1 MKLSDQL
8 NEAILHYQQGVAT
21 AAEKQLVEDFYS
33 SFEQD
38 NTIVDVGITG
48 DRNNL
53 EKESLA
59 LIQARIAQQRN
70 IAPVVKVR
78 PLKKLGIAAAILLI
92 VTAGMYWWLKP
103 SPAHPLPP
111 IAKTDVAPGGN
122 KAVLTLS
129 DGRQIVLNDMANGI
143 LASQDGVQ
151 IVKADSGQLVY
162 NTGTAATNTVAY
174 NTLATPRGGQY
185 QLSLPDGTKVW
196 LNAGSSIRYPVVF
209 NGSER
214 NVEIT
219 GEAYFEV
226 SPLLTSPPDGGGG
239 KKIPFIVNI
248 LPSFGGAGGGRV
260 EVLGTHFNINAYDDE
275 EVVKT
280 TLLEGSV
287 KVVSQSSIGNRQSAK
302 TDEFSAVLKPGQQA
316 ELSRAHSRFTIADSR
331 LKIREVDVEQAVAW
345 LHGELSMKYI
355 DVAAF
360 MRQVSRWYDIDVVFE
375 GEIPKM
381 SFSGSISKTVNLSLV
396 LKALNDN
403 GLQVSLVNG
412 KLIVKK

>member
-1 MKLSDQL
+1 MKLSDEL

-33 SFEQD
+33 SFDQD

-70 IAPVVKVR
+70 IAPVVR
-78 PLKKLGIAAAILLI
+78 MHPLKKPGIAAAVLII
-92 VTAGMYWWLKP
+92 VTAAMYWWLKP
-103 SPAHPLPP
+103 LPSQPLPP

-122 KAVLTLS
+122 KAVLTLA
-129 DGRQIVLNDMANGI
+129 DGRQIVLNDMANGT

-151 IVKADSGQLVY
+151 ILKADSGQLVY
-162 NTGTAATNTVAY
+162 LPAEASAKAGVPSPSNW
-174 NTLATPRGGQY
+174 NTLATPRGGQF

-209 NGSER
+209 NSVER
-214 NVEIT
+214 KVEIT

-226 SPLLTSPPDGGGG
+226 VKDT
-239 KKIPFIVNI
+239 KKPFLVNI
-248 LPSFGGAGGGRV
+248 PGGTV
-260 EVLGTHFNINAYDDE
+260 EVLGTHFNVNAYDDE
-275 EVVKT
+275 EAVRT

-287 KVVSQSSIGNRQSAK
+287 KMRQWSMVNGQIKTESEAK
-302 TDEFSAVLKPGQQA
+302 LKPGEEA
-316 ELSRAHSRFTIADSR
+316 VMADNSPLTIHHSP
-331 LKIREVDVEQAVAW
+331 DVEQAVAW

-360 MRQVSRWYDIDVVFE
+360 MRQVSRWYDVDVVFE
-375 GEIPKM
+375 GEVPKM
-381 SFSGSISKTVNLSLV
+381 SFSGSLSKMVNLSLIV
-396 LKALNDN
+396 KALNDN
-403 GLQVSLVNG
+403 GLHVSLVNG

>member
-21 AAEKQLVEDFYS
+21 AAEKQLVADFYS
-33 SFEQD
+33 SFDQD
-38 NTIVDVGITG
+38 NTIVNVGITG
-48 DRNNL
+48 DRNTL

-59 LIQARIAQQRN
+59 LIQTRIAQQRD
-70 IAPVVKVR
+70 IAPVVRMR
-78 PLKKLGIAAAILLI
+78 PLKKLGIAAAVLLTI
-92 VTAGMYWWLKP
+92 TAGMYWWLKP
-103 SPAHPLPP
+103 SPTQPLPP

-129 DGRQIVLNDMANGI
+129 DGRQIVLNDMANGT

-151 IVKADSGQLVY
+151 IMKADSGRLVY
-162 NTGTAATNTVAY
+162 ETDGDEANTVAY

-185 QLSLPDGTKVW
+185 QLSLPDGSKVW

-209 NGSER
+209 NGAER

-226 SPLLTSPPDGGGG
+226 TPSISPKGGG

-260 EVLGTHFNINAYDDE
+260 EVLGTHFNVNAYNDE
-275 EVVKT
+275 EAVRT

-287 KVVSQSSIGNRQSAK
+287 KVTNRETANVK
-302 TDEFSAVLKPGQQA
+302 RERPNELSAVLKPGEQA
-316 ELSRAHSRFTIADSR
+316 VLSRANSQLTIHNSPDPD
-331 LKIREVDVEQAVAW
+331 EAVAW
-345 LHGELSMKYI
+345 IYGQISMKNI
-355 DVAAF
+355 TVREL
-360 MRQVSRWYDIDVVFE
+360 MRQVSRWYDVDVVFE
-375 GEIPKM
+375 GEVPKM

-403 GLQVSLVNG
+403 GLHVSLVNG